1 MFLTNTLLKC
11 KNKISTKLKVLH
23 LIHYCFFVFQIEQ
36 QELEREIRRRI
47 QLQQS
52 NELAIKCRQK
62 QKVKELEEE
71 EEWRAKMLI
80 QMEKV
85 RLWHNE

>member
-1 MFLTNTLLKC
+1 MLN
-11 KNKISTKLKVLH
+11 
-23 LIHYCFFVFQIEQ
+23 VFQIDQ

>member
-1 MFLTNTLLKC
+1 MLL
-11 KNKISTKLKVLH
+11 
-23 LIHYCFFVFQIEQ
+23 VFQIEQ

-62 QKVKELEEE
+62 QKEKEFEEE
-71 EEWRAKMLI
+71 EEWRAKMLF

-85 RLWHNE
+85 RLWHNEESILSSESNTT